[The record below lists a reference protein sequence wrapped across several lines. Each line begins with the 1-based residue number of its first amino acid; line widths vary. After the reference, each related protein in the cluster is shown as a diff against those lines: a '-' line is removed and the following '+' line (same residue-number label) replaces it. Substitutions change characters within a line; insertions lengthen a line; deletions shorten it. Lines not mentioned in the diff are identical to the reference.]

1 MVNKYLLLF
10 SLVVGLFFLSL
21 EVNGAHHEENE
32 SNYKEGQQDVL
43 DAFGWDF
50 NKVEITTQKITDN
63 VYVLFGLGGNIL
75 VSTGKDGVL
84 LVDDQFPQ
92 LKNKILRAIRSL
104 DSGMYS
110 RRNRIDYIVNT
121 HWHFDHA
128 EGNNAFGPD
137 GARIVAQENSRH
149 MMQNPKPINLSF
161 IVYPQQPYPSEAI
174 PKITFKDQMNL
185 HLNGDRIELYH
196 FGHAHTTGD
205 VAVYLRNSNVIHLGD
220 VFNMSG
226 PPFIDADNG
235 GSIDGIISF
244 CEEVLNVINDETVV
258 VPGHGPISTT
268 QDIQNYIDK
277 LIVVKDRIAVQIA
290 EGKNLQE
297 IQDSDPAKE
306 WREEFGE
313 SPFVAALVDRAYAGM
328 IKKFQIQK

>member
-1 MVNKYLLLF
+1 MVKEYSLLVSF
-10 SLVVGLFFLSL
+10 AVGLFFLSL
-21 EVNGAHHEENE
+21 EVNSAHHERTET
-32 SNYKEGQQDVL
+32 NYKEGQQAVL

-50 NKVEITTQKITDN
+50 NKAEITTQKITDN
-63 VYVLFGLGGNIL
+63 VHVLFGLGGNIL

-92 LKNKILRAIRSL
+92 LKNKILRAIRRL
-104 DSGMYS
+104 DSDMYS
-110 RRNRIDYIVNT
+110 RRGRIEYIVNT

-137 GARIVAQENSRH
+137 GARIVAHENSRH

-161 IVYPQQPYPSEAI
+161 TVYPQQPYPSEAL
-174 PKITFKDQMNL
+174 PQITFKDQMNL

-205 VAVYLRNSNVIHLGD
+205 AAVYLRNSNVIHMGD

-235 GSIDGIISF
+235 GSIEGIISF
-244 CEEVLNVINDETVV
+244 CEEILKVINDATVV
-258 VPGHGPISTT
+258 VPGHGPTSTKL
-268 QDIQNYIDK
+268 DLQNYIDK

-290 EGKNLQE
+290 AGKNLQE
-297 IQDSDPAKE
+297 ILASDPARE

-313 SPFVAALVDRAYAGM
+313 GPFIAGLVDRAYAGM
-328 IKKFQIQK
+328 IK

>member
-1 MVNKYLLLF
+1 MKQKYLLAAL
-10 SLVVGLFFLSL
+10 LVSSFLASTTTD
-21 EVNGAHHEENE
+21 AMHHEKVASDYE
-32 SNYKEGQQDVL
+32 KGQQAVH

-50 NKVEITTQKITDN
+50 SKAEITTEKITEN
-63 VYVLFGLGGNIL
+63 IHVLFGFGGNIL

-92 LKNKILRAIRSL
+92 VKYKIMSAIRKLGGRS
-104 DSGMYS
+104 
-110 RRNRIDYIVNT
+110 IDYIVNT

-137 GARIVAQENSRH
+137 GASIVAHENSREL
-149 MMQNPKPINLSF
+149 MLNPKPINLSF
-161 IVYPQQPYPSEAI
+161 IVYPQQPYPLDAVPE
-174 PKITFKDQMNL
+174 ITFKDQMNL

-205 VAVYLRNSNVIHLGD
+205 AAVYLRDSNVLHMGD

-235 GSIDGIISF
+235 GSIDGIIRF
-244 CEEVLNVINDETVV
+244 CEEILKVVNDETVV

-268 QDIQNYIDK
+268 EDMQIYIDM
-277 LIVVKDRIAVQIA
+277 LIVVRDRIQSQIA
-290 EGKNLQE
+290 EGKTLEE
-297 IQDSDPAKE
+297 ILASDPTKE
-306 WREEFGE
+306 WRDMYGE
-313 SPFVAALVDRAYAGM
+313 GPFIQGLVDRAYAGM
-328 IKKFQIQK
+328 IK